1 MIQPLI
7 LKKLPLKKC
16 KILHLSVALMSKMR
30 KILMTRQF
38 QGANSSQTSINIM
51 IQPLILGPLPL
62 KNCKILR
69 SSVALMSKMR
79 NILMHGIKM

>member
-1 MIQPLI
+1 
-7 LKKLPLKKC
+7 
-16 KILHLSVALMSKMR
+16 
-30 KILMTRQF
+30 MTRQF

-51 IQPLILGPLPL
+51 IQTLILEPLPL